1 MIIFFI
7 YLWICWQLYKYSLIF
22 AHLPR
27 KNHTYF
33 LKILPYIYGKLAY
46 EIFCR
51 LIYLEIKKKTWMI
64 WIHRESYYYPYVQ
77 FSEILN
83 TIFRLIC
90 YYQYHQ
96 VSPTYK
102 ILYNCFSNIT
112 RSYWINSTLTQSRC
126 VTLLFLIYI
135 FSFWAKF
142 CAQIYYFGLSEK
154 EIVYI
159 LW

>member
-1 MIIFFI
+1 
-7 YLWICWQLYKYSLIF
+7 
-22 AHLPR
+22 
-27 KNHTYF
+27 
-33 LKILPYIYGKLAY
+33 
-46 EIFCR
+46 
-51 LIYLEIKKKTWMI
+51 MI

-126 VTLLFLIYI
+126 VALLSLIYI
-135 FSFWAKF
+135 FLFLS
-142 CAQIYYFGLSEK
+142 QILCT
-154 EIVYI
+154 YI
-159 LW
+159 LLRSLWKGICLYFVIKLDRLKFSQLIILYWPKLWKIYICFVIK